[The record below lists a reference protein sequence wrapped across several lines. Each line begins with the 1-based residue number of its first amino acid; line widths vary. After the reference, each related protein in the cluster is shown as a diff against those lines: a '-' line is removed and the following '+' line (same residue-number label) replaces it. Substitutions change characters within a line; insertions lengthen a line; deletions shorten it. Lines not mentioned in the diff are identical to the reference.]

1 MRKEEKRKK
10 EKNKVTKEVR
20 KKTLQEISEITE
32 IIGGRERE
40 TDESGFRRE
49 TSRILEAR
57 WDWITLGSWGAVLE
71 F

>member
-40 TDESGFRRE
+40 RQTDESGFRRE

-57 WDWITLGSWGAVLE
+57 
-71 F
+71 

>member
-57 WDWITLGSWGAVLE
+57 
-71 F
+71 